1 VFPLGDDE
9 LAWEIGTTVVPELP
23 EGSPPPW
30 RWIVPALAALVV
42 MAAFSSAVSGGFQQ
56 WDDVALLVDNPAY
69 RGLAWSNLRWMFTT
83 NLMGHY
89 MPVTWITYGLDYVV
103 WGLNPYG
110 YHLTNLVLHAAN
122 ATLVYLV
129 AQRLFR
135 IVWPGASAAGN
146 GLRIAAA
153 LSALFFG
160 GHPLRVESVAWIT
173 ERRDVL
179 SGFFFLLTIL
189 LYLRACEV
197 ESRDGRAWNRSYWA
211 AVGTFVLALL
221 SKSMAVTLPAVLL
234 VLDVYPLR
242 RLQLDA
248 RGWLP
253 SGPWRVLRE
262 KVPFLL
268 VGAVVSAVAF
278 RALLGGAAATPWERL
293 GLLERLAVSAYAVAF
308 YLGKTLVP
316 LELSPLYELS
326 LPVDIFDRR
335 FLVSGV
341 VVLLI
346 TLVALAARRRW
357 PGFLAVWTCYVVMLL
372 PVAGIFHN
380 GYQIA
385 ADRYTYLPGVGWALL
400 GGGAVVAASRGLRR
414 AGSGRPGVAALAG
427 VLVVSA
433 IGTLVLTTWRQAK
446 IWRDDETL
454 WRHAVRLDPASSI
467 AASNLGSGLRL
478 RGKVAEAI
486 EQSERAIVLR
496 PAFPEAH
503 LNLGLAK
510 AAQGRTEE
518 AERHFRRVLEIRP
531 RSAPAHAGLG
541 GLLGTVGRLDEALQH
556 FHRALQISPRSA
568 PIHNDLGV
576 VLARRGRIAEALPAF
591 DEAVRID
598 PKFADAQNNLGM
610 ALAQSGR
617 LSEAIDHFRAAVDS
631 RPDYLQAQQ
640 NLAHAQRLLG
650 R

>member
-1 VFPLGDDE
+1 
-9 LAWEIGTTVVPELP
+9 
-23 EGSPPPW
+23 
-30 RWIVPALAALVV
+30 
-42 MAAFSSAVSGGFQQ
+42 MAAFSSAASGGFQQ

-110 YHLTNLVLHAAN
+110 YHLTNIVLHAAN

-135 IVWPGASAAGN
+135 IVWPGGSAAGN

-234 VLDVYPLR
+234 VLDIYPLR

-253 SGPWRVLRE
+253 PGPWRVLRE

-357 PGFLAVWTCYVVMLL
+357 PGLLAVWTCYVVMLL

-541 GLLGTVGRLDEALQH
+541 GLLGTLGRLDEALQH

-640 NLAHAQRLLG
+640 NLAHAQRQLG

>member
-1 VFPLGDDE
+1 
-9 LAWEIGTTVVPELP
+9 
-23 EGSPPPW
+23 
-30 RWIVPALAALVV
+30 
-42 MAAFSSAVSGGFQQ
+42 
-56 WDDVALLVDNPAY
+56 
-69 RGLAWSNLRWMFTT
+69 
-83 NLMGHY
+83 
-89 MPVTWITYGLDYVV
+89 
-103 WGLNPYG
+103 
-110 YHLTNLVLHAAN
+110 
-122 ATLVYLV
+122 
-129 AQRLFR
+129 
-135 IVWPGASAAGN
+135 
-146 GLRIAAA
+146 
-153 LSALFFG
+153 
-160 GHPLRVESVAWIT
+160 
-173 ERRDVL
+173 
-179 SGFFFLLTIL
+179 
-189 LYLRACEV
+189 
-197 ESRDGRAWNRSYWA
+197 
-211 AVGTFVLALL
+211 
-221 SKSMAVTLPAVLL
+221 
-234 VLDVYPLR
+234 
-242 RLQLDA
+242 
-248 RGWLP
+248 
-253 SGPWRVLRE
+253 LRE

-278 RALLGGAAATPWERL
+278 RALLSGAAATPWERL

-510 AAQGRTEE
+510 AAQGRTGE
-518 AERHFRRVLEIRP
+518 AERHFRRVLDIKP
-531 RSAPAHAGLG
+531 RSAQAHAGLG
-541 GLLGTVGRLDEALQH
+541 GLLGTQGRLDEALQH

>member
-1 VFPLGDDE
+1 MFPLGDDE

-110 YHLTNLVLHAAN
+110 YHLTNIVLHAAN

-135 IVWPGASAAGN
+135 IVWPGGSAAGN

-385 ADRYTYLPGVGWALL
+385 ADRYTYVPGVGWALL

-510 AAQGRTEE
+510 AAQGRTGE
-518 AERHFRRVLEIRP
+518 AERHFRRVLDIKP

-541 GLLGTVGRLDEALQH
+541 GLLGTQGRLDEALQH